1 MPSPLERL
9 SQLAARQV
17 GKLPSRR
24 RLDWITHHNIFR
36 LADDE
41 TLHPTLRAQISDKER
56 EVEARNRM
64 LIWRC
69 QDILDVLG
77 VVDVVPLKGI
87 YFLDNIYAD
96 SLGSR
101 VLSDIDLLVPADQLD
116 EAVSRLAAQ
125 LGYHETDSSRAS
137 RRFHP
142 HSRLV
147 GDGLP
152 LELHTKLAVKFIGL
166 SDWTVLSPVPAEFLG
181 RGAHVLDDET
191 NLVYMVCHFVKHG
204 PFYCLKWVVDILRWL
219 ELRRPD
225 PSSSLE
231 RARALCAE
239 VAFVAGIRVI
249 RGLLGGSCFPGFV
262 NQAESAGQRRRIRIC
277 EAAVWGG
284 AVRDPMNTAAADSSW
299 RRNLAALLLA
309 DVGRESARFLG
320 LKARELLQRT
330 LR

>member
-1 MPSPLERL
+1 MSSPLDRL
-9 SQLAARQV
+9 SQLAARRV
-17 GKLPSRR
+17 GELPSRR

-36 LADDE
+36 LADCE
-41 TLHPTLRAQISDKER
+41 TLDPALRAQISAKER

-69 QDILDVLG
+69 QDLLEVLE

-101 VLSDIDLLVPADQLD
+101 VLSDIDLLIPGDQLE
-116 EAVSRLAAQ
+116 EALTRLSSQ
-125 LGYHETDSSRAS
+125 LGYRETDSSRAS
-137 RRFHP
+137 RSFYP
-142 HSRLV
+142 HCRLV

-166 SDWTVLSPVPAEFLG
+166 SDWTALSPVTAEFFG
-181 RGAHVLDDET
+181 RKVHVLDDET

-204 PFYCLKWVVDILRWL
+204 PFYCLKWVADILLWL
-219 ELRRPD
+219 EQRRPD
-225 PSSSLE
+225 PILTLE
-231 RARALCAE
+231 RARALHAE
-239 VAFVAGIRVI
+239 VAFVAGIRVV
-249 RGLLGGSCFPGFV
+249 RALLGGSCFPGFA
-262 NQAESAGQRRRIRIC
+262 NQAESARHQRRIQIC
-277 EAAVWGG
+277 EAAVWRG

-309 DVGRESARFLG
+309 DDGRESARFLG
-320 LKARELLQRT
+320 LKARELMRRT